1 VVVHCSGD
9 SGSPRASGIT
19 RHVTPCA
26 TATITQASSV
36 TVITPDGLALLC
48 TGQGFTGHSVKT
60 VYTSSNLGAT

>member
-1 VVVHCSGD
+1 M
-9 SGSPRASGIT
+9 

-26 TATITQASSV
+26 TATITQASSI